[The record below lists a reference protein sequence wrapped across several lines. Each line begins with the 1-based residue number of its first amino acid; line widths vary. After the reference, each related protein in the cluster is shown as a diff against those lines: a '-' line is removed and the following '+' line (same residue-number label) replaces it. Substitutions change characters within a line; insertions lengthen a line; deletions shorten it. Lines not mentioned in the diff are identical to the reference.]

1 MLKIKFFIPF
11 ILIFMWAAEISAQN
25 QSFLSLYKDQLP
37 YFQELITG
45 GQYGEAPV
53 NYDGNPYFQVRTFDE
68 GKLSINEIQYTGVQ
82 LLYDEHL
89 DELVTF
95 HPIYRQKILIKP
107 EKVEEFQLEGDY
119 IFRRFERKDSYVH
132 HKNGFYQVI
141 KDGEIK
147 VLIKHFKTLDPVK
160 EVGKYTNVFNEDKEY
175 FYWFDGEFVVIRK
188 KKQAIQS
195 LGLNKKEVKK
205 YLKEKE
211 LYFAL
216 EKEKYILELARYREN
231 REGEFNGF
239 FE

>member
-1 MLKIKFFIPF
+1 MLKVKFFIPF
-11 ILIFMWAAEISAQN
+11 VLIFMWAAQISAQN

-53 NYDGNPYFQVRTFDE
+53 NYEGNPYFQVRTFDE

-95 HPIYRQKILIKP
+95 HPVYRQKILIKP
-107 EKVEEFQLEGDY
+107 EKVEEFQLEGGY
-119 IFRRFERKDSYVH
+119 IFRRFEREDSYVH
-132 HKNGFYQVI
+132 HENGFYQVI

-147 VLIKHFKTLDPVK
+147 VLIKHYKTLDPVK
-160 EVGKYTNVFNEDKEY
+160 EVGKYTHVFNEDKEY
-175 FYWFDGEFVVIRK
+175 FYWFDGDFEVIRK
-188 KKQAIQS
+188 KKQAIKS
-195 LGLNKKEVKK
+195 LGLNKKEIKK
-205 YLKEKE
+205 HLKDKG

-216 EKEKYILELARYREN
+216 EKEKYILELARFREN
-231 REGEFNGF
+231 KQEEFKGF